1 MINYL
6 EQSRTINGAYY
17 AGDLRLLR
25 QEMARKRRG
34 KLTRGVRAP
43 ANTSQVALNL
53 GTLKVSLLLTKGYI
67 INIMQIYLKM
77 TMIVDIMSLKMHKL
91 RTKSIKQVKGI
102 FFFHLSLIF
111 AQHNIK
117 YSYTS
122 QFIYSRCILC

>member
-1 MINYL
+1 MASIFWDSQRVVMIDYL

-34 KLTRGVRAP
+34 KLTRGVLLLQNNAP
-43 ANTSQVALNL
+43 SNTSQVALNL
-53 GTLKVSLLLTKGYI
+53 GTLKVSLLLTKRYF

-102 FFFHLSLIF
+102 FYFSFESHLC
-111 AQHNIK
+111 
-117 YSYTS
+117 TT
-122 QFIYSRCILC
+122 